1 MEFNFHFDEKVVVWI
16 RTRFEIKAE
25 TKEEAIKQAIEMA
38 SDATIG
44 FDDFENTNMSYTETL
59 YETMLPLKEGTYKEL
74 FLENTLIWEDWEDYE
89 DEENTTD

>member
-1 MEFNFHFDEKVVVWI
+1 MAFNFQFDEKVEVWI

-38 SDATIG
+38 SDVTIG

-59 YETMLPLKEGTYKEL
+59 YETMLPLKEGAYKEL
-74 FLENTLIWEDWEDYE
+74 FLENALIWEQKA
-89 DEENTTD
+89 EESTTD